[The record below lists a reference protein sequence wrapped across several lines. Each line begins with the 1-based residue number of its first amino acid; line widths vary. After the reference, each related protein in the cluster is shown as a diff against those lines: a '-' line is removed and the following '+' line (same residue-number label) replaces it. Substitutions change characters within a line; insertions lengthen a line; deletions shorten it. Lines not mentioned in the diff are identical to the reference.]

1 MVPQFLSPEAEHPV
15 EGNEHG
21 KEVHHHEHMLRL
33 ESEYFWMYQN
43 PNVEV
48 IEVAA
53 WERPRYVSW
62 RYENET
68 G

>member
-1 MVPQFLSPEAEHPV
+1 MVPHFLSLEAEHPV

-21 KEVHHHEHMLRL
+21 EEFSHHKHMFRL
-33 ESEYFWMYQN
+33 EPKILLYVPK

-53 WERPRYVSW
+53 WERPRYVS
-62 RYENET
+62 
-68 G
+68 